1 MFIFASKYLSIMNEY
16 QQRQME
22 LTHDLVERLRQEHP
36 LRELFWECTLRCNMA
51 CRHCGSECLKE
62 SAIPDM
68 PFSDFLPVLDEVAAH
83 CDPSLVMVDTVG
95 GEPLVRPDLMDCGRK
110 IRERGFMWGFVTNGL
125 LLDHSVARELAQ
137 AGISSIALDVDG
149 MREEHNWLRNSTT
162 SFDATMRAIEAVQTI
177 PDLTWDV
184 ITCVN
189 GRNLPRLNEVK
200 ELLIEA
206 GVPRWRCFT
215 IDPMGRAANDKSL
228 LLSDEQFRELL
239 NFIVTTRIEGKIDLS
254 YACDGFMGAYEGL
267 IRDYFFYCQ
276 AGLTVASV
284 RANGDI
290 SGCLSIRS
298 DYSQGNIYRDS
309 FWDVWENR
317 FEAFRNREWMRRGA
331 CQDCE
336 MFRYCQGDGLHLRD
350 GNGDMMMTCHYNQLK
365 NVRI

>member
-1 MFIFASKYLSIMNEY
+1 MNVH
-16 QQRQME
+16 QQQQLE
-22 LTHDLVERLRQEHP
+22 LTRDHVERLRREHP

-51 CRHCGSECLKE
+51 CRHCGSDCLKE
-62 SAIPDM
+62 SAVPDM
-68 PFSDFLPVLDEVAAH
+68 PFADFLPVLDEVAAH
-83 CDPSLVMVDTVG
+83 CDPTQVMVDTVG
-95 GEPLVRPDLMDCGRK
+95 GEPLVRPDLMDCGRI

-125 LLDHSVARELAQ
+125 LLDRSVARELAQ
-137 AGISSIALDVDG
+137 AGINSLALDVDG
-149 MREEHNWLRNSTT
+149 MREEHNWLRNSTK
-162 SFDATMRAIEAVQTI
+162 SFDAAMRAIEAVQTI

-200 ELLIEA
+200 KLLIEA
-206 GVPRWRCFT
+206 GVTRWRCFT
-215 IDPMGRAANDKSL
+215 IDPMGRAANDKNL
-228 LLSDEQFRELL
+228 LISDEEFRELL

-267 IRDYFFYCQ
+267 IRDHFFYCQ

-317 FEAFRNREWMRRGA
+317 FEPFRNREWMRRGP
-331 CQDCE
+331 CENCE
-336 MFRYCQGDGLHLRD
+336 MFRYCQGDGMHLRD
-350 GNGDMMMTCHYNQLK
+350 GNGDLMMTCHYNQLK
-365 NVRI
+365 NVKIQVSDQKLED